1 MICANK
7 TLVNMVED
15 IVGQIIKFTPWSD
28 LLLIAGQN
36 LNYSA
41 FLVNFTQSQLMYH
54 CIYKCK
60 N

>member
-28 LLLIAGQN
+28 VLLIAGQN

-41 FLVNFTQSQLMYH
+41 FLVNFTQSQLR
-54 CIYKCK
+54 
-60 N
+60 